1 MILCFTLSKKVCYD
15 RPTLVFPGIFI
26 ALVPTLCV
34 GMHHGRSAS
43 RVYNRT

>member
-1 MILCFTLSKKVCYD
+1 MNKMNYD

-34 GMHHGRSAS
+34 GMHPGRSAS
-43 RVYNRT
+43 RVYNRM